1 MEQHTTLKAEHEA
14 LTSAHKQ
21 MAIELDRAVSER
33 KTWKEECERQTEMV
47 RAKQDNL
54 EQCTVMLMLMRSME
68 ETQVEPAAPEPDAS
82 VPAAAAA
89 EAQRLALEQRCAKL
103 EAELAALRARLQEA
117 EASETVVAEVPS
129 HPSAHP
135 DRPPTRTAHPPTQLP
150 PIHPLSF
157 HRGYHPSTHSAT
169 THPPTRHS
177 PARPEVRL
185 AAPRVLWPALV
196 LKRACECRVCRC
208 ARSSIASVS
217 RSRRR
222 GSSWRRC
229 ARRRRSD
236 AAPTTLT
243 PTLMP

>member
-54 EQCTVMLMLMRSME
+54 EQCTTMLMLMRSME

-82 VPAAAAA
+82 APAAAAA
-89 EAQRLALEQRCAKL
+89 EVQRLALEQRCAKL

-117 EASETVVAEVPS
+117 EASVTEVAEVPS
-129 HPSAHP
+129 RPP
-135 DRPPTRTAHPPTQLP
+135 PPTRPHTHPPSHPPIRP
-150 PIHPLSF
+150 PIHPSTT
-157 HRGYHPSTHSAT
+157 HPST
-169 THPPTRHS
+169 RDS

-185 AAPRVLWPALV
+185 AAPRALWPAH
-196 LKRACECRVCRC
+196 
-208 ARSSIASVS
+208 
-217 RSRRR
+217 
-222 GSSWRRC
+222 
-229 ARRRRSD
+229 
-236 AAPTTLT
+236 
-243 PTLMP
+243 

>member
-54 EQCTVMLMLMRSME
+54 EQCTTMLMLMRSME

-82 VPAAAAA
+82 APAAAAA
-89 EAQRLALEQRCAKL
+89 EVQRLALEQRCAKL

-117 EASETVVAEVPS
+117 EASVTEVAEVPS
-129 HPSAHP
+129 
-135 DRPPTRTAHPPTQLP
+135 RPPLHPPAHTPTRP
-150 PIHPLSF
+150 PIHPSTT
-157 HRGYHPSTHSAT
+157 HPST
-169 THPPTRHS
+169 RDS

-185 AAPRVLWPALV
+185 AAPRALWPAH
-196 LKRACECRVCRC
+196 
-208 ARSSIASVS
+208 
-217 RSRRR
+217 
-222 GSSWRRC
+222 
-229 ARRRRSD
+229 
-236 AAPTTLT
+236 
-243 PTLMP
+243 

>member
-135 DRPPTRTAHPPTQLP
+135 DRPPTRTAHPPGPPTHPPSYHPSTHSASTVATTHPPTQLP
-150 PIHPLSF
+150 PIHPPATRPPAQRCAWLPLVSCGLPSCS
-157 HRGYHPSTHSAT
+157 RGRVSAACAGA
-169 THPPTRHS
+169 RGARS
-177 PARPEVRL
+177 PASRAQGGGAQAG
-185 AAPRVLWPALV
+185 AAARGGGGATPRQQP
-196 LKRACECRVCRC
+196 
-208 ARSSIASVS
+208 
-217 RSRRR
+217 
-222 GSSWRRC
+222 
-229 ARRRRSD
+229 
-236 AAPTTLT
+236 
-243 PTLMP
+243 